1 MESCGFGAMGQD
13 SMYIIMVFD
22 VVLRA
27 TWLHLVADMDM
38 FELGVEDVWLG
49 IVLAVMMTMMLA
61 VMMVRLW

>member
-1 MESCGFGAMGQD
+1 
-13 SMYIIMVFD
+13 MVFD